1 MLDWMPSV
9 GSSSSRILRS
19 VASGGCVPRAHLES
33 WPRRRVAPAGGVR
46 GTDLSAAHGSVLD
59 RAVRHMLEGR
69 PQRADQLLSRLLAG
83 AGAADPSVLHYAG
96 VARYRCGRYD
106 DAAALLGQAAEA
118 APTYAEAHNS
128 LGILLLETG
137 RSAEARTALERAVA
151 LRPDYANAHTNLGN
165 ALGAAGAFEDAAAAY
180 RKAIA
185 LDPSDLQAH
194 HRLART
200 HLVLGAVAPA
210 LDACAAALAIDPFCQ
225 NALATRAL
233 AEQIGG
239 DRQAGRRLYDF
250 DRFVTRVSL
259 TPPPGSGD
267 IEAFNQ
273 ALAAAV
279 RAAPSL
285 VWEPLNRVTRNGA
298 VTQDL
303 LDAPSRPIR
312 SLESALRA
320 AIDGYRETLAPER
333 ESPFLARIPGR
344 YRLTLI
350 ASILTAGGR
359 HPPHVHEGAW
369 LSGVYY
375 VAVPAQIGADGGDS
389 DGGDG
394 GGGDNGGGGRGG
406 WLEFGRP
413 DHDLPEGS
421 AFRCVSRPP
430 HAGTALLFP
439 SYVFHGTLPFDGPGE
454 RIGIAFDAYPEP

>member
-1 MLDWMPSV
+1 MN
-9 GSSSSRILRS
+9 RRT
-19 VASGGCVPRAHLES
+19 
-33 WPRRRVAPAGGVR
+33 RRRHAAAGAGGTGASDPGAVQAGVLAR
-46 GTDLSAAHGSVLD
+46 AAQ
-59 RAVRHMLEGR
+59 HMQEGR
-69 PQRADQLLSRLLAG
+69 PHRADQLLSKLLAG
-83 AGAADPSVLHYAG
+83 DGGDDPSVLHFAG
-96 VARYRCGRYD
+96 VARYRCSRFD
-106 DAAALLGQAAEA
+106 EAAALLRQATEA
-118 APTYAEAHNS
+118 SPTYAEAHNS

-137 RSAEARTALERAVA
+137 RTAEARAALERAVT

-165 ALGAAGAFEDAAAAY
+165 AFSAAEAGDEAAAAY

-185 LDPSDLQAH
+185 LDPRDLQAH

-200 HLVLGAVAPA
+200 HLVLGAVEPA

-225 NALATRAL
+225 NALATKAL

-267 IEAFNQ
+267 IETFSE
-273 ALAAAV
+273 ALATAV
-279 RAAPSL
+279 REAPSL
-285 VWEPLNRVTRNGA
+285 VWEPPNRVTRNGA
-298 VTQDL
+298 VTQDML
-303 LDAPSRPIR
+303 PASSPPIR
-312 SLESALRA
+312 ILERALRT
-320 AIDGYRETLAPER
+320 AIDEYRETLTAEP
-333 ESPFLARIPGR
+333 ESPFLARIPQH

-375 VAVPAQIGADGGDS
+375 VAVPDHIGDD
-389 DGGDG
+389 D
-394 GGGDNGGGGRGG
+394 GDNTGGGRGG

-421 AFRCVSRPP
+421 AFRCISHPP
-430 HAGTALLFP
+430 CTGTALLFP
-439 SYVFHGTLPFDGPGE
+439 SYVFHGTIPFEGPGE
-454 RIGIAFDAYPEP
+454 RIGIAFDVYPEP